1 MSVKACI
8 LQIFLNF
15 IVHQLETLRD
25 REQSEFKEIK
35 VHLRAQLS
43 MHGQQEKEFEGKLR
57 ELQGNCREKET
68 MINMLT
74 PQNSEVRTTYL
85 FMG

>member
-1 MSVKACI
+1 MSVKAFI
-8 LQIFLNF
+8 LLIFLNF

-35 VHLRAQLS
+35 AHLRAQLS
-43 MHGQQEKEFEGKLR
+43 EHGQQEKEFEGKLR
-57 ELQGNCREKET
+57 ELEGNCREKET